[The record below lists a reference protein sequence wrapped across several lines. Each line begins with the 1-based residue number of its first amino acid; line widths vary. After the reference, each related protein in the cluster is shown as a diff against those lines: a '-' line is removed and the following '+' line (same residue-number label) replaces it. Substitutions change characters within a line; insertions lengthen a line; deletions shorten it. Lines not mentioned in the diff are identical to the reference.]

1 MLIFLYSN
9 HTDKPSSDLG
19 KKNIIRS
26 QKGYKQAL
34 FKLCANLIPPPFGLI
49 ILYLSTEEKVLKMK
63 KRKRKK
69 EVQKMK
75 KERHKRFAMMK

>member
-49 ILYLSTEEKVLKMK
+49 ILYLSTKEKVLKMK
-63 KRKRKK
+63 RKK
-69 EVQKMK
+69 KKVQKMK

>member
-9 HTDKPSSDLG
+9 HTDKPSSDVG

-63 KRKRKK
+63 KKKKKKRSPKNEKRK
-69 EVQKMK
+69 
-75 KERHKRFAMMK
+75 A